1 MESKYKKAMYIAIV
15 AGILLLLSGI
25 SGLATWER
33 IGAFVEENI
42 SDNEAIQI
50 VFAVLIFIASLGG
63 LAVIIGG
70 ILIGKEKL
78 GTGRFLIMLGAGM
91 GIIGL
96 IVSIYYA
103 YNDGSLD
110 IWGFFS
116 IGFIGIVLSIIARMM
131 AKK

>member
-1 MESKYKKAMYIAIV
+1 MDSKYRKAMYIAIV

-25 SGLATWER
+25 SGLATWET
-33 IGAFVEENI
+33 IGEFVEENV

-63 LAVIIGG
+63 IAVIIGG
-70 ILIGKEKL
+70 ILIGKDKL

-96 IVSIYYA
+96 IVSIYVA
-103 YNDGSLD
+103 YVQGSLT
-110 IWGFFS
+110 IGGFFS
-116 IGFIGIVLSIIARMM
+116 LGFIGIVLSIIARMM